1 MRLQPELTEPIQDV
15 INLAVG
21 GLWLQDDDHG
31 SLSVPGL
38 SIQNFFERLQESGI
52 LFRQADGDPQHAT
65 LDVADDDAL
74 TEQRLK
80 HLPAIL
86 ADINEEKVGFARQG
100 AEAKR
105 NEPCPDGGHLSL
117 IHRAAPGD
125 VFVVL

>member
-15 INLAVG
+15 VNLAVG

-38 SIQNFFERLQESGI
+38 SIQNLFERLQESGI
-52 LFRQADGDPQHAT
+52 LFRQTDGDPQHAT

-74 TEQRLK
+74 PEQRLK

-86 ADINEEKVGFARQG
+86 SNINVEKIGFARQG

-105 NEPCPDGGHLSL
+105 SEPCQDRGHLSL
-117 IHRAAPGD
+117 IHRAASGN
-125 VFVVL
+125 VFFVL